1 MRRLPYARVKSLVK
15 PAYRVAAHHNGSD
28 PGCLWE
34 TPTLLVGIRR
44 VARFVAATWARL
56 YKELRLRGTGD
67 MTRSIVFGRRDSM
80 KLPKLL
86 AGLAIAGMA
95 LAACGTSNSTG
106 TANKGTI
113 KIGVD
118 FPESGAET
126 SNGIP
131 SLNGVKFAV
140 QQLGSVDGF
149 TLEVFNLDDAVNGV
163 HDPKN

>member
-1 MRRLPYARVKSLVK
+1 MRLS
-15 PAYRVAAHHNGSD
+15 
-28 PGCLWE
+28 
-34 TPTLLVGIRR
+34 
-44 VARFVAATWARL
+44 
-56 YKELRLRGTGD
+56 
-67 MTRSIVFGRRDSM
+67 
-80 KLPKLL
+80 KLL
-86 AGLAIAGMA
+86 AGLAVASVA
-95 LAACGTSNSTG
+95 LAACGTSNAG

-140 QQLGSVDGF
+140 KQLASVDGF

-163 HDPKN
+163 HDPQKGAQNVQQFVDDSKLL